1 MLLIP
6 EQGSIRFTL
15 FGQGNCLVCMN
26 FIWPGPPS
34 PLPPRCFFVFTPHPT
49 FPLNLIFSAQ
59 ALHWRTGPQSR
70 HRKFPEPFTDLGP
83 ASNLWAF
90 SLPQWSRGVGR
101 KPCLRSRI
109 SPAAAGGPGGN
120 CRDFRPAS
128 HRALTTRVLGAA
140 LKVGLMGLVGQGS
153 SGQILSLSRLN
164 RAKSQARADKE
175 VELERKSH

>member
-59 ALHWRTGPQSR
+59 ALNWRTGPQSR

-83 ASNLWAF
+83 ASICGLSPFPSGAGEWGENRVSGLEFLLQQPEGQAGIVELSGLQT
-90 SLPQWSRGVGR
+90 SLPQSAHYPGLGGRSQGGFDGAGRPRVIWSD
-101 KPCLRSRI
+101 S
-109 SPAAAGGPGGN
+109 
-120 CRDFRPAS
+120 
-128 HRALTTRVLGAA
+128 LT
-140 LKVGLMGLVGQGS
+140 LKVEPGQNLR
-153 SGQILSLSRLN
+153 Q
-164 RAKSQARADKE
+164 
-175 VELERKSH
+175 ELIKR